1 MITLVSKLLHGMVEA
16 IKRNKQIGRRLTIG
30 HFHIGIGTRRL
41 ADNQISQDAL
51 SKTFSKAVKRKRN

>member
-1 MITLVSKLLHGMVEA
+1 MRTLVSKLLHGMVQA

-41 ADNQISQDAL
+41 ADNQISQDVPL
-51 SKTFSKAVKRKRN
+51 KHFPKL